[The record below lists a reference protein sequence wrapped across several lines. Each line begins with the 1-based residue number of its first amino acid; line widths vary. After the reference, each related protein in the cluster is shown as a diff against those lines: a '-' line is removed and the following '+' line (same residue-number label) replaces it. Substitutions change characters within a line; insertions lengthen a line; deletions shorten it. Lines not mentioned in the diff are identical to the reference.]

1 MMPLLGLNFSC
12 LLQNP
17 IKPVDRPDFT
27 PLKETHKGQLHE
39 VYKLI
44 QEEQGVVNCYV

>member
-1 MMPLLGLNFSC
+1 MPLLGLNFSC

-27 PLKETHKGQLHE
+27 PLKETHKGELH
-39 VYKLI
+39 KLI
-44 QEEQGVVNCYV
+44 QEEQGVVSCYV